1 MLWGRS
7 QEVIWAFGYP
17 QHSWGVDMI
26 EGVFIA
32 LVVSAIAM
40 VAMSLST
47 MFYARCRDCRVK
59 IYKHTIHK
67 CPVSG
72 KRYRGM

>member
-1 MLWGRS
+1 
-7 QEVIWAFGYP
+7 
-17 QHSWGVDMI
+17 MI

-40 VAMSLST
+40 VAMELSN
-47 MFYARCRDCRVK
+47 MFYARCRDCRAK
-59 IYKHTIHK
+59 IYKHSIHK